1 MANEY
6 DNDALREMCSQIDL
20 LEYASQTMEFE
31 GKGDSYAAHCPLHI
45 DKTASLFITPSKNL
59 FHCFSCGKSGNII
72 NWLMIFE
79 GLKFNEAVEKISR
92 LTGFDI
98 KNFKQCSAL
107 QYYKEIL
114 RLQNKKEVSVNNRII
129 LTESE
134 IAKYK
139 DEVPDEWVKEDI
151 KPEIMKRHNIRID
164 EACNRIVYPVYD
176 NNFNLIGIKGRT
188 RYNNY
193 KQMKIKKYQNY
204 HKIGTTDFFIGM
216 KENIENIKSKNEV
229 IIFEGIKSG
238 MKVEGWGF
246 DNWLASETG
255 WLNEEQVLILVK
267 LGIKDVVIAY
277 DTDVSLQ
284 KIKDCTKKLRR
295 FANVY
300 VVSDRRFKK
309 YKLLGDEKDKLSPCD
324 KGEEVWRTLYNE
336 RKRV

>member
-1 MANEY
+1 
-6 DNDALREMCSQIDL
+6 
-20 LEYASQTMEFE
+20 
-31 GKGDSYAAHCPLHI
+31 
-45 DKTASLFITPSKNL
+45 
-59 FHCFSCGKSGNII
+59 
-72 NWLMIFE
+72 
-79 GLKFNEAVEKISR
+79 
-92 LTGFDI
+92 
-98 KNFKQCSAL
+98 
-107 QYYKEIL
+107 
-114 RLQNKKEVSVNNRII
+114 
-129 LTESE
+129 
-134 IAKYK
+134 
-139 DEVPDEWVKEDI
+139 
-151 KPEIMKRHNIRID
+151 
-164 EACNRIVYPVYD
+164 
-176 NNFNLIGIKGRT
+176 
-188 RYNNY
+188 
-193 KQMKIKKYQNY
+193 MKIKKYQNY

-255 WLNEEQVLILVK
+255 WLNDEQVLILVK

-300 VVSDRRFKK
+300 VVLDRRFKK

-336 RKRV
+336 RKRI